1 MEFIIYAITASFLI
15 YRTSCIGLSPRK
27 IGNPYIYPSHLCG
40 WRNTKMTTCSAPGKI
55 YLFGEHAVVY
65 GEPAIA
71 CAVELRTCVSAKKSN
86 AASISS
92 DIGTTGLD
100 FEVHP
105 YVSSAIQKLG
115 SPGIS
120 IEISSDI
127 PVGSGLGSSAA
138 VTVAALAAINIEC
151 GLGYST
157 EEIARMGHEIEMEVQ
172 GAASPTDTFVS
183 TFGGVVE
190 IPSRKRLNPID
201 CGIVIGN
208 TNKGASP
215 KKTAKL
221 IKQVAQLRKEYPDMI
236 NAIIKAIG
244 SFTKQG
250 ELMVLEKNYTALGK
264 LMNVNHGL
272 LDALGVSTM
281 ELSDLVYAARNAGAY
296 GAKLTG
302 AGGGGC
308 MVALTD
314 LPREVAAAIEKAGGQ
329 AIITRFAPEGVMQA

>member
-1 MEFIIYAITASFLI
+1 MT
-15 YRTSCIGLSPRK
+15 
-27 IGNPYIYPSHLCG
+27 
-40 WRNTKMTTCSAPGKI
+40 TTCSAPGKI

-71 CAVELRTCVSAKKSN
+71 CAVELRTHVCARKSD
-86 AASISS
+86 AIKICS
-92 DIGTTGLD
+92 DIGKTALD
-100 FEVHP
+100 FDVHP
-105 YVSSAIQKLG
+105 YVSSAIKKMG
-115 SPGIS
+115 SPDVS
-120 IEISSDI
+120 IEITSDI

-138 VTVAALAAINIEC
+138 VTIATLAAINIEF
-151 GLGYST
+151 GLGF
-157 EEIARMGHEIEMEVQ
+157 ENGELARMGHEIEKEVQ

-190 IPSRKRLNPID
+190 IPSRKRLELLD

-221 IKQVAQLRKEYPDMI
+221 VQQVARLKEQYPDAI
-236 NAIIKAIG
+236 NPIIKTIG
-244 SFTKQG
+244 SFAKQG
-250 ELMVLEKNYTALGK
+250 EALVSEKNYSSLGR

-272 LDALGVSTM
+272 LDALGVCTM
-281 ELSDLVYAARNAGAY
+281 ELSALVYAARSAGAY

-308 MVALTD
+308 MVALSD
-314 LPREVAAAIEKAGGQ
+314 SPQEVAKAIEKAGGQ
-329 AIITRFAPEGVMQA
+329 AIITSFTSEGVLPE

>member
-1 MEFIIYAITASFLI
+1 MVI
-15 YRTSCIGLSPRK
+15 
-27 IGNPYIYPSHLCG
+27 
-40 WRNTKMTTCSAPGKI
+40 CSAPGKI

-71 CAVELRTCVSAKKSN
+71 CAIELRTRVSVKSSDTT
-86 AASISS
+86 SISS

-105 YVSSAIQKLG
+105 YVSSAIRKLG
-115 SPGIS
+115 QMNVSVD
-120 IEISSDI
+120 ISSDL

-138 VTVAALAAINIEC
+138 VTIATLAAINAEF
-151 GLGYST
+151 GLEYGN
-157 EEIARMGHEIEMEVQ
+157 EELAKMGHEIEREVQ

-183 TFGGVVE
+183 AFGGVVE
-190 IPSRKRLNPID
+190 IPSRKRLD
-201 CGIVIGN
+201 MLECGVVIGN

-221 IKQVAQLRKEYPDMI
+221 VKQVAALKEEYPDMI
-236 NAIIKAIG
+236 NPIIRTIG
-244 SFTKQG
+244 SFARKG
-250 ELMVLEKNYTALGK
+250 EILLMRKDYSSLGK

-272 LDALGVSTM
+272 LDALGVGTA
-281 ELSDLVYAARNAGAY
+281 ELSALVYAAREAGAY
-296 GAKLTG
+296 GAKITG

-314 LPREVAAAIEKAGGQ
+314 SPQKVAPAIEKAGGQ
-329 AIITRFAPEGVMQA
+329 AIVTRFTSNGVQKE

>member
-1 MEFIIYAITASFLI
+1 
-15 YRTSCIGLSPRK
+15 
-27 IGNPYIYPSHLCG
+27 
-40 WRNTKMTTCSAPGKI
+40 MTTCSAPGKI

-71 CAVELRTCVSAKKSN
+71 CAIELRTSATAKKSD
-86 AASISS
+86 AIIISS

-105 YVSSAIQKLG
+105 YVSAAIKKLG
-115 SPGIS
+115 SMNVS
-120 IEISSDI
+120 IGISSDL

-138 VTVAALAAINIEC
+138 VTIATLAAINIEFE
-151 GLGYST
+151 LGYEN
-157 EEIARMGHEIEMEVQ
+157 EELATMGYEIEKEVQ

-190 IPSRKRLNPID
+190 ITSRKHLKLLD

-221 IKQVAQLRKEYPDMI
+221 VKQVAMLKEEYPEVI
-236 NAIIKAIG
+236 NPIIKTIG
-244 SFTKQG
+244 SFAKKG
-250 ELMVLEKNYTALGK
+250 EVLISKKDYISLGK

-272 LDALGVSTM
+272 LDALGVGTL
-281 ELSDLVYAARNAGAY
+281 ELSSLVYAARNAGAF
-296 GAKLTG
+296 GAKITG

-308 MVALTD
+308 VVALTD
-314 LPREVAAAIEKAGGQ
+314 SPRKVASAIEKAGGQ
-329 AIITRFAPEGVMQA
+329 AIITRFTAKGVVQV

>member
-1 MEFIIYAITASFLI
+1 MT
-15 YRTSCIGLSPRK
+15 
-27 IGNPYIYPSHLCG
+27 
-40 WRNTKMTTCSAPGKI
+40 TTCSAPGKI

-71 CAVELRTCVSAKKSN
+71 CAVELRTRVSAERSDSI
-86 AASISS
+86 AISS
-92 DIGTTGLD
+92 AIGNTGLD
-100 FEVHP
+100 FELHP
-105 YVSSAIQKLG
+105 YVSKAIEKLG
-115 SPGIS
+115 SPDAQV
-120 IEISSDI
+120 EITSDI

-138 VTVAALAAINIEC
+138 VTIATLAALNIEFR
-151 GLGYST
+151 LGYKK
-157 EEIARMGHEIEMEVQ
+157 EELAGMGHEIEKEVQ

-190 IPSRKRLNPID
+190 IPSRKRLNILE

-221 IKQVAQLRKEYPDMI
+221 VKQVAQLKEEYPEMI
-236 NAIIKAIG
+236 NPIIKAIG
-244 SFTKQG
+244 SFAGKG
-250 ELMVLEKNYTALGK
+250 RNLVSKKDYTSLGK

-272 LDALGVSTM
+272 LDALGVCTQ
-281 ELSDLVYAARNAGAY
+281 ELSSLVYAARSAGAY

-314 LPREVAAAIEKAGGQ
+314 SPRQVAEAIEKAGGQ
-329 AIITRFAPEGVMQA
+329 AIITRFTKKGVVQV

>member
-1 MEFIIYAITASFLI
+1 M
-15 YRTSCIGLSPRK
+15 
-27 IGNPYIYPSHLCG
+27 
-40 WRNTKMTTCSAPGKI
+40 TKMTTTCSAPGKI

-71 CAVELRTCVSAKKSN
+71 CAVELRTRVTAKSSD
-86 AASISS
+86 AITISS
-92 DIGTTGLD
+92 GIGMTGLD

-105 YVSSAIQKLG
+105 YVSSAIEKLG
-115 SPGIS
+115 SQNVS
-120 IEISSDI
+120 IEIISDI

-138 VTVAALAAINIEC
+138 VTVATLAAINIEF
-151 GLGYST
+151 GLGYGS
-157 EEIARMGHEIEMEVQ
+157 EELAGMGHEIEKEVQ

-190 IPSRKRLNPID
+190 IPSRKRLDLLD

-221 IKQVAQLRKEYPDMI
+221 VRKVAELKEEYPDMI
-236 NAIIKAIG
+236 NPIIRAIG
-244 SFTKQG
+244 SFAKKG
-250 ELMVLEKNYTALGK
+250 ERLVLEKDYNSLGK

-272 LDALGVSTM
+272 LDALGVGTV
-281 ELSDLVYAARNAGAY
+281 ELSSLVYAARNAGAY

-308 MVALTD
+308 MFALTD
-314 LPREVAAAIEKAGGQ
+314 SPPEVAAAIEKAGGH
-329 AIITRFAPEGVMQA
+329 AIITRFTPDGVMRE

>member
-1 MEFIIYAITASFLI
+1 MT
-15 YRTSCIGLSPRK
+15 
-27 IGNPYIYPSHLCG
+27 
-40 WRNTKMTTCSAPGKI
+40 TTCSAPGKI

-71 CAVELRTCVSAKKSN
+71 CAVELRTRVSAKSSDYI
-86 AASISS
+86 SISS
-92 DIGTTGLD
+92 GIGTTGLD
-100 FEVHP
+100 FDVHP
-105 YVSSAIQKLG
+105 YVSSAVKRLG
-115 SPGIS
+115 SPDVA
-120 IEISSDI
+120 IEITSDI

-138 VTVAALAAINIEC
+138 VTVATLAAINIEL
-151 GLGYST
+151 GLGHEK
-157 EEIARMGHEIEMEVQ
+157 EEIARMGHEIEKEVQ

-190 IPSRKRLNPID
+190 IPSRKRLELLD

-221 IKQVAQLRKEYPDMI
+221 VKQVAQLKEEYPETI
-236 NAIIKAIG
+236 NPIIKTIG
-244 SFTKQG
+244 SFARQG
-250 ELMVLEKNYTALGK
+250 EVLVSGKDYTSLGK

-272 LDALGVSTM
+272 LDALGVCTM
-281 ELSDLVYAARNAGAY
+281 ELSALVYAARNAGAY

-314 LPREVAAAIEKAGGQ
+314 SPRDVAAAIEKAGGQ
-329 AIITRFAPEGVMQA
+329 AIITRFTVEGVKQV

>member
-1 MEFIIYAITASFLI
+1 
-15 YRTSCIGLSPRK
+15 
-27 IGNPYIYPSHLCG
+27 
-40 WRNTKMTTCSAPGKI
+40 MTTICTAPGKI

-71 CAVELRTCVSAKKSN
+71 CAVELRTRVKVKSSHKI
-86 AASISS
+86 SISS

-100 FEVHP
+100 FEMHP
-105 YVSSAIQKLG
+105 YVSSAIQKMG
-115 SPGIS
+115 SPEIS
-120 IEISSDI
+120 VEISSEI

-138 VTVAALAAINIEC
+138 VTVATLAAINIEC
-151 GLGYST
+151 GGGY
-157 EEIARMGHEIEMEVQ
+157 EMEKIAQLAHEIEKEVQ

-190 IPSRKRLNPID
+190 IPSRKKLDLLD

-208 TNKGASP
+208 TGKGASP
-215 KKTAKL
+215 KKTANL
-221 IKQVAQLRKEYPDMI
+221 VKQVAMLKEAYPDSI
-236 NAIIKAIG
+236 NPIIKTIG
-244 SFTKQG
+244 SFAKHGQI
-250 ELMVLEKNYTALGK
+250 MVAQKKYQALGK

-272 LDALGVSTM
+272 LDALGVSTL
-281 ELSDLVYAARNAGAY
+281 ELSALVYAARNSGAY

-314 LPREVAAAIEKAGGQ
+314 SQVEVAQAIENAGGK
-329 AIITRFAPEGVMQA
+329 AIITRFTREGVLQE

>member
-1 MEFIIYAITASFLI
+1 
-15 YRTSCIGLSPRK
+15 
-27 IGNPYIYPSHLCG
+27 
-40 WRNTKMTTCSAPGKI
+40 MTTCSAPGKI

-71 CAVELRTCVSAKKSN
+71 CAIELRTRVCAKKSN
-86 AASISS
+86 VIKISS
-92 DIGTTGLD
+92 NLGKTALD
-100 FEVHP
+100 FDVHP
-105 YVSSAIQKLG
+105 YVSAAIKKMG
-115 SPGIS
+115 SPGVS
-120 IEISSDI
+120 IEITSDI

-138 VTVAALAAINIEC
+138 VTIATLAAINIEF
-151 GLGYST
+151 GLGYEN
-157 EEIARMGHEIEMEVQ
+157 EELARIGHEIEKEVQ

-190 IPSRKRLNPID
+190 IPSRKRLELLD

-221 IKQVAQLRKEYPDMI
+221 VQQVARLKEQYPDAI
-236 NAIIKAIG
+236 NPIIKTIG
-244 SFTKQG
+244 SFAKQG
-250 ELMVLEKNYTALGK
+250 EALVSEKNYTSLGK

-272 LDALGVSTM
+272 LDALGVCTV
-281 ELSDLVYAARNAGAY
+281 ELSALVYAARNAGAY

-308 MVALTD
+308 MVALSD
-314 LPREVAAAIEKAGGQ
+314 SPQEVAKAIERAGGQ
-329 AIITRFAPEGVMQA
+329 AIITRFTQLGVLLE

>member
-1 MEFIIYAITASFLI
+1 
-15 YRTSCIGLSPRK
+15 
-27 IGNPYIYPSHLCG
+27 
-40 WRNTKMTTCSAPGKI
+40 MTTICTAPGKI

-71 CAVELRTCVSAKKSN
+71 CAVDLRTRVKVKSSAQI
-86 AASISS
+86 SISS

-105 YVSSAIQKLG
+105 YVSSAIQKMG
-115 SPGIS
+115 TPEIS
-120 IEISSDI
+120 VEISSDI

-138 VTVAALAAINIEC
+138 VTVATLAAINIEC
-151 GLGYST
+151 CRGYET
-157 EEIARMGHEIEMEVQ
+157 ETIAQMAHEIEKEVQ

-183 TFGGVVE
+183 TFGGVIE
-190 IPSRKRLNPID
+190 IPSRKRLD
-201 CGIVIGN
+201 LLECGIVIGN
-208 TNKGASP
+208 TGKGASP

-221 IKQVAQLRKEYPDMI
+221 VKQVAALKEEYPDSI
-236 NAIIKAIG
+236 NPIIKTIG
-244 SFTKQG
+244 SFAKQG
-250 ELMVLEKNYTALGK
+250 EIMVAQKKYQALGK

-272 LDALGVSTM
+272 LDALGVCTM
-281 ELSDLVYAARNAGAY
+281 ELSALVYAARNAGAY

-314 LPREVAAAIEKAGGQ
+314 SQVEIAQAIEKAGGK
-329 AIITRFAPEGVMQA
+329 AIITRFTREGVLQE

>member
-1 MEFIIYAITASFLI
+1 MSV
-15 YRTSCIGLSPRK
+15 S
-27 IGNPYIYPSHLCG
+27 
-40 WRNTKMTTCSAPGKI
+40 CSAPGKI

-71 CAVELRTCVSAKKSN
+71 CAVELRTNVRAERFN
-86 AASISS
+86 AISIRS
-92 DIGTTGLD
+92 DIGSTGLD

-105 YVSSAIQKLG
+105 YVSSAIKRLG
-115 SPGIS
+115 SPAVS
-120 IEISSDI
+120 IEIRSEI

-138 VTVAALAAINIEC
+138 VTVATLAAINTEF
-151 GLGYST
+151 GLGYDNKD
-157 EEIARMGHEIEMEVQ
+157 IAKMAHEIEKEVQ

-190 IPSRKRLNPID
+190 IPSRKRLNLLE
-201 CGIVIGN
+201 CGMVIGN

-221 IKQVAQLRKEYPDMI
+221 VKQVAMLKEKYPD
-236 NAIIKAIG
+236 AIDPIISTIG
-244 SFTKQG
+244 SFARHG
-250 ELMVLEKNYTALGK
+250 EIMLLEKDYVSLGR

-272 LDALGVSTM
+272 LDALGVSTL
-281 ELSDLVYAARNAGAY
+281 ELSALVYASRNAGAY

-314 LPREVAAAIEKAGGQ
+314 SPENVASAIREAGGQ
-329 AIITRFAPEGVMQA
+329 AIISGFTSSGVRRE

>member
-1 MEFIIYAITASFLI
+1 
-15 YRTSCIGLSPRK
+15 
-27 IGNPYIYPSHLCG
+27 
-40 WRNTKMTTCSAPGKI
+40 MTTTCTAPGKI

-71 CAVELRTCVSAKKSN
+71 CAVDLRTRVSAKKSN
-86 AASISS
+86 GITISS

-105 YVSSAIQKLG
+105 YVSSAIKKLG

-120 IEISSDI
+120 IEITSDI

-138 VTVAALAAINIEC
+138 VTVATLSAVNIEC
-151 GLGYST
+151 VLGYDT
-157 EEIARMGHEIEMEVQ
+157 IELAAKAHEIEKEVQ

-183 TFGGVVE
+183 TFGGVVV
-190 IPSRKRLNPID
+190 IPSRKRLELLD
-201 CGIVIGN
+201 CGLVIGN

-221 IKQVAQLRKEYPDMI
+221 VQQVARLKEEYPGMI
-236 NAIIKAIG
+236 DPIIKTIG
-244 SFTKQG
+244 SFAKKG
-250 ELMVLEKNYTALGK
+250 EQMVMEKDYVSLGR

-281 ELSDLVYAARNAGAY
+281 ELSALVYAARDAGAY

-314 LPREVAAAIEKAGGQ
+314 SPREVAAAIEKAGGQ
-329 AIITRFAPEGVMQA
+329 PIITGFTKEGVIRE

>member
-1 MEFIIYAITASFLI
+1 MT
-15 YRTSCIGLSPRK
+15 
-27 IGNPYIYPSHLCG
+27 
-40 WRNTKMTTCSAPGKI
+40 TTCSAPGKI

-71 CAVELRTCVSAKKSN
+71 CAVELRTSVSAKS
-86 AASISS
+86 ADAITISS

-105 YVSSAIQKLG
+105 YVSFAIKKMD
-115 SPGIS
+115 SPNVS
-120 IEISSDI
+120 IEINSDI

-138 VTVAALAAINIEC
+138 VTVATLAAINIEC
-151 GLGYST
+151 RLGY
-157 EEIARMGHEIEMEVQ
+157 EKEDIARMGHEIEKEVQ

-190 IPSRKRLNPID
+190 IPSRKRLNLLD

-221 IKQVAQLRKEYPDMI
+221 VKQVAQLKEEYPETI
-236 NAIIKAIG
+236 NPIIKTIG
-244 SFTKQG
+244 SFARQG
-250 ELMVLEKNYTALGK
+250 EVLVSEKDYNSLGK

-272 LDALGVSTM
+272 LDALGVCTM
-281 ELSDLVYAARNAGAY
+281 ELSVLVYAARNAGAY

-302 AGGGGC
+302 AGGDGC

-314 LPREVAAAIEKAGGQ
+314 SPRDVAAAIEKSGGQ
-329 AIITRFAPEGVMQA
+329 AIITRFTSEGVKQV

>member
-1 MEFIIYAITASFLI
+1 MT
-15 YRTSCIGLSPRK
+15 
-27 IGNPYIYPSHLCG
+27 
-40 WRNTKMTTCSAPGKI
+40 TTCSAPGKI

-71 CAVELRTCVSAKKSN
+71 CAVELRTRVSAKKSD
-86 AASISS
+86 AVTISS
-92 DIGTTGLD
+92 GIGNTGLD

-105 YVSSAIQKLG
+105 YVSSAIKKLD
-115 SPGIS
+115 SPDVA
-120 IEISSDI
+120 IEITSDI

-138 VTVAALAAINIEC
+138 VTIATLAALNIEFR
-151 GLGYST
+151 LGYKK
-157 EEIARMGHEIEMEVQ
+157 EELAGMGHEIEKEVQ

-190 IPSRKRLNPID
+190 IPSRKRLNLLD

-221 IKQVAQLRKEYPDMI
+221 VQQVAKLKEEYPEMI
-236 NAIIKAIG
+236 NPIIKAIG
-244 SFTKQG
+244 SFA
-250 ELMVLEKNYTALGK
+250 EKGRNLVSKKDYTSLGK

-272 LDALGVSTM
+272 LDALGVCTQ
-281 ELSDLVYAARNAGAY
+281 ELSSLVYAARSAGAY

-314 LPREVAAAIEKAGGQ
+314 SPREVAKAIEKAGGQ
-329 AIITRFAPEGVMQA
+329 AIITSFTEKGVVQV

>member
-1 MEFIIYAITASFLI
+1 MT
-15 YRTSCIGLSPRK
+15 
-27 IGNPYIYPSHLCG
+27 
-40 WRNTKMTTCSAPGKI
+40 TTCSAPGKI

-71 CAVELRTCVSAKKSN
+71 CAVELRTRVSAMRSDDISIKSG
-86 AASISS
+86 
-92 DIGTTGLD
+92 IGTTGLD

-105 YVSSAIQKLG
+105 YVSSAIKKLG
-115 SPGIS
+115 SPEVT

-138 VTVAALAAINIEC
+138 VTVATLAAINIEF
-151 GLGYST
+151 GLGYGN
-157 EEIARMGHEIEMEVQ
+157 EEVARMGHEIEKEVQ

-190 IPSRKRLNPID
+190 ILSRQRLNAID
-201 CGIVIGN
+201 CGVVIGN

-221 IKQVAQLRKEYPDMI
+221 VKQVAQLKEEYPDSI
-236 NAIIKAIG
+236 NPIIKTIG
-244 SFTKQG
+244 SFSSHGKEMISG
-250 ELMVLEKNYTALGK
+250 KNYSSLGK

-272 LDALGVSTM
+272 LDALGVCTM
-281 ELSDLVYAARNAGAY
+281 ELSALVYAARSAGAY

-308 MVALTD
+308 MVALTGS
-314 LPREVAAAIEKAGGQ
+314 PREVADAIEKAGGQ
-329 AIITRFAPEGVMQA
+329 AIITRFTSKGVIQE

>member
-1 MEFIIYAITASFLI
+1 MCD
-15 YRTSCIGLSPRK
+15 R
-27 IGNPYIYPSHLCG
+27 GNPYIYISHHGGRRILL
-40 WRNTKMTTCSAPGKI
+40 TTTCTAPGKI

-71 CAVELRTCVSAKKSN
+71 CAVELRTCVAVKRSSGI
-86 AASISS
+86 SISS

-100 FEVHP
+100 FQMHP

-115 SPGIS
+115 SPEVS
-120 IEISSDI
+120 IKITSRI

-138 VTVAALAAINIEC
+138 VTVATLEAINIEC
-151 GLGYST
+151 GLGYDKT
-157 EEIARMGHEIEMEVQ
+157 GIARMAHEIEKEVQ

-190 IPSRKRLNPID
+190 IPSRKKLDILD

-221 IKQVAQLRKEYPDMI
+221 VMQVAGLKKEYPDSI
-236 NAIIKAIG
+236 DPIIKIIG
-244 SFTKQG
+244 SFAGYG
-250 ELMVLEKNYTALGK
+250 EILVMQKNYIELGK
-264 LMNVNHGL
+264 LMNINHGL
-272 LDALGVSTM
+272 LDALGVCTM
-281 ELSDLVYAARNAGAY
+281 ELSALVYAARNAGAY

-314 LPREVAAAIEKAGGQ
+314 SPEEVATAIEKAGGS
-329 AIITRFAPEGVMQA
+329 AIISSFTPDGVLQV